1 MNNLEGNDDNIL
13 NQNQKVS
20 DEDDNNEDEQLIENY
35 DNLNL
40 KENNDLKY
48 YIIQN

>member
-40 KENNDLKY
+40 KENNDLK
-48 YIIQN
+48 